1 MLEWIMQ
8 PWPWYVTGPALGL
21 MIPLLLLSTGKSW
34 GISGSFRNINAMCAP
49 RTKLPYLQFDWRSSA
64 WKVILAV
71 GVVIGGFI
79 ANYLLSPEP
88 VPFLPDIYFSVKGV
102 LLLSAGGLLI
112 GFGTRYADGC
122 TSGHTLMGLSNL
134 QMTSLIAT
142 ICFFIG
148 GLIMTWLIMPLLV

>member
-1 MLEWIMQ
+1 MLDWIMQ
-8 PWPWYVTGPALGL
+8 PWPWYVTGPLLGL

-49 RTKLPYLQFDWRSSA
+49 RTRLPYLQFDWRASL
-64 WKVILAV
+64 WKVILAA

-88 VPFLPDIYFSVKGV
+88 VPFLPEAYFSLRGV
-102 LLLSAGGLLI
+102 LLLITGGLLI

-134 QMTSLIAT
+134 QLVSLIAT
-142 ICFFIG
+142 ACFFIG
-148 GLIMTWLIMPLLV
+148 GLIMTWLIMPLLL